1 MLFLLFYKIDK
12 ISSQKYKKIKHNLIL
27 NRYFD
32 NIIKSYCTQKKTHL
46 TFFNK
51 KVIIEKE
58 TSPNLKKKMKE
69 LRYLDKYFI
78 KYKFSFSLGI
88 LITIIAQIF
97 SLFTPKLISSSLEA
111 IEKFDKLSSVEKSS
125 TMVIGQYRE
134 ELIHNVLLI
143 IATTI
148 IAGFLTFLMR
158 QTLIVMSRHIE
169 FDLKNEVFRQYE
181 NLSQNFYKQNR
192 TGDLMNRISEDVSKV
207 RMYVGPAVMYTINT
221 FIRFAIVIAYMY
233 NVSPRLTLY
242 TLLPLP
248 ILSYAIFKL
257 SSEINIRSTVFQQY
271 LSKVSSFTQ
280 EIFSGIRVIKA
291 YSLENQQ
298 QNNLISLAE
307 ESKSKS
313 LSLARVQS
321 LFGPLMLA
329 LIGISNLVLI
339 YFGGMLYIN
348 GTIKSIGTIAEFILY
363 VNMLTWPVASLG
375 WVSSMVQEAEA
386 SQKRLN
392 EFLKIVPDIQNN
404 NPSSS
409 TVDGTI
415 SFENVSYTYED
426 TNIEAL
432 KNISFTV
439 KKGETLAIL
448 GKTGSGKSTLLSLI
462 SRMYD
467 VTEGQVKIDGKEI
480 SQLNLFDLRNSIG
493 IVPQDAFL
501 FSDSIKNNIKFGKEN
516 ATDDEVIAAAKSAV
530 VHDNIEGFNKGYDTI
545 LGERGITLSGGQKQ
559 RVSIAR
565 AIIKKPEILLF
576 DDCLSA
582 VDTETEEAILNNLFE
597 ICKDK
602 TTIIVSHR
610 VSSAKNADKII
621 ILENGKI
628 IQQGFHNQL
637 INENGYYSALYLK
650 QLSEKELL

>member
-1 MLFLLFYKIDK
+1 
-12 ISSQKYKKIKHNLIL
+12 
-27 NRYFD
+27 
-32 NIIKSYCTQKKTHL
+32 
-46 TFFNK
+46 
-51 KVIIEKE
+51 
-58 TSPNLKKKMKE
+58 MKE
-69 LRYLDKYFI
+69 LRYLNKYFV
-78 KYKFSFSLGI
+78 KYKYSFLLGI
-88 LITIIAQIF
+88 IFTIIAQIF
-97 SLFTPKLISSSLEA
+97 MLFTPKLISKSFKVIEAFAKDKTVSKSL
-111 IEKFDKLSSVEKSS
+111 IH
-125 TMVIGQYRE
+125 E
-134 ELIHNVLLI
+134 ELISNILLI

-221 FIRFAIVIAYMY
+221 VIRFAIVIVYMY
-233 NVSPRLTLY
+233 NVSPILTLY

-257 SSEINIRSTVFQQY
+257 SSEINVRSTIFQQY
-271 LSKVSSFTQ
+271 LSKVSSFSQ

-291 YSLENQQ
+291 YSLENQH
-298 QNNLISLAE
+298 QNNMVDLAN

-313 LSLARVQS
+313 LNLAKVQS

-329 LIGISNLVLI
+329 LIGISNLVVI
-339 YFGGMLYIN
+339 YFGGLMYIN
-348 GTIKSIGTIAEFILY
+348 GSIKSIGTIAEFILY

-392 EFLKIVPDIQNN
+392 EFLKIEPEIKNKNLNKSVIEG
-404 NPSSS
+404 S
-409 TVDGTI
+409 I

-426 TNIEAL
+426 TNIKAL
-432 KNISFTV
+432 QNISFTV

-448 GKTGSGKSTLLSLI
+448 GKTGSGKSTILSLI

-467 VTEGQVKIDGKEI
+467 VTDGKITIDGSEI
-480 SQLNLFDLRNSIG
+480 STVNLFDLRNSIG

-501 FSDSIKNNIKFGKEN
+501 FSDSIKNNIMFGKEN
-516 ATDDEVIAAAKSAV
+516 ATVQEVESAAKSAV
-530 VHDNIEGFNKGYDTI
+530 VHDNIMGFNKQYETV

-565 AIIKKPEILLF
+565 AIIKNPPILLF

-582 VDTETEEAILNNLFE
+582 VDTETEETILNNLYE

-610 VSSAKNADKII
+610 VSSAKNADRII
-621 ILENGKI
+621 IIEKGEI
-628 IQQGFHNQL
+628 IQQGSHNQL
-637 INENGYYSALYLK
+637 INQEGYYAALYMK
-650 QLSEKELL
+650 QLSEKEMI

>member
-1 MLFLLFYKIDK
+1 
-12 ISSQKYKKIKHNLIL
+12 
-27 NRYFD
+27 
-32 NIIKSYCTQKKTHL
+32 
-46 TFFNK
+46 
-51 KVIIEKE
+51 
-58 TSPNLKKKMKE
+58 MKE
-69 LRYLDKYFI
+69 LRYLNKYFI
-78 KYKFSFSLGI
+78 KYKYSFSLGI
-88 LITIIAQIF
+88 LFTIIAQIF
-97 SLFTPKLISSSLEA
+97 SLFTPKLIS
-111 IEKFDKLSSVEKSS
+111 KSF
-125 TMVIGQYRE
+125 MVIESFSKDKTITAAVIRQ
-134 ELIHNVLLI
+134 ELISNIILI

-221 FIRFAIVIAYMY
+221 FIRFAIVIGYMY

-242 TLLPLP
+242 TILPLP
-248 ILSYAIFKL
+248 ILSYCIFKL
-257 SSEINIRSTVFQQY
+257 SSEINIRSTIFQQY
-271 LSKVSSFTQ
+271 LSKVSSFSQ

-291 YSLENQQ
+291 YSLEDQH
-298 QNNLISLAE
+298 QNNMVDLAN

-313 LSLARVQS
+313 LNLAKVQS

-329 LIGISNLVLI
+329 LIGISNLVVI
-339 YFGGMLYIN
+339 YFGGLMYIN

-392 EFLKIVPDIQNN
+392 EFLKIEPEIKNK
-404 NPSSS
+404 NPNKS
-409 TVDGTI
+409 TIEGTI
-415 SFENVSYTYED
+415 SFENVSYVYED
-426 TNIEAL
+426 TNIKAIQ
-432 KNISFTV
+432 NISFTV

-448 GKTGSGKSTLLSLI
+448 GKTGSGKSTISSLI

-467 VTEGQVKIDGKEI
+467 VTSGRITVDGNEI
-480 SQLNLFDLRNSIG
+480 STLNLNDLRNSIG

-516 ATDDEVIAAAKSAV
+516 ATDEEVEAAAKNAV
-530 VHDNIEGFNKGYDTI
+530 VHDNIIGFNKQYDTI

-565 AIIKKPEILLF
+565 AIIKNPAILLF

-610 VSSAKNADKII
+610 VSSAKNADNII
-621 ILENGKI
+621 ILEDGKI
-628 IQQGFHNQL
+628 IQQGSHNQL
-637 INENGYYSALYLK
+637 INQEGYYASLYLK
-650 QLSEKELL
+650 QLSEKELQ

>member
-1 MLFLLFYKIDK
+1 
-12 ISSQKYKKIKHNLIL
+12 
-27 NRYFD
+27 
-32 NIIKSYCTQKKTHL
+32 
-46 TFFNK
+46 
-51 KVIIEKE
+51 
-58 TSPNLKKKMKE
+58 MKE
-69 LRYLDKYFI
+69 LRYLNKYFV
-78 KYKFSFSLGI
+78 KYKYSFLLGI
-88 LITIIAQIF
+88 VFTIIAQIF
-97 SLFTPKLISSSLEA
+97 MLFTPKLISKSFKLIEA
-111 IEKFDKLSSVEKSS
+111 FAKDKSVSKS
-125 TMVIGQYRE
+125 VIHQ
-134 ELIHNVLLI
+134 ELISNILLI

-181 NLSQNFYKQNR
+181 HLSQNFYKQNR

-207 RMYVGPAVMYTINT
+207 RMYVGPAVMYSINT
-221 FIRFAIVIAYMY
+221 FIRFAIVIVYMY
-233 NVSPRLTLY
+233 NVSPILTLY

-248 ILSYAIFKL
+248 ILSFAIFKL
-257 SSEINIRSTVFQQY
+257 SSEINIRSTIFQQY
-271 LSKVSSFTQ
+271 LSKVSSFSQ

-291 YSLENQQ
+291 YSLEDQH
-298 QNNLISLAE
+298 QNNMVSLAN

-313 LSLARVQS
+313 LNLAKVQS

-329 LIGISNLVLI
+329 LIGISNLVVI
-339 YFGGMLYIN
+339 YFGGLMYIS

-392 EFLKIVPDIQNN
+392 EFLKIEPEIKNKNLNKSVIKG
-404 NPSSS
+404 S
-409 TVDGTI
+409 I

-426 TNIEAL
+426 TNIKAL
-432 KNISFTV
+432 QNISFTV

-448 GKTGSGKSTLLSLI
+448 GKTGSGKSTILSLI

-467 VTEGQVKIDGKEI
+467 VTEGKITIDGHEI
-480 SQLNLFDLRNSIG
+480 STINLFDLRNSIG

-501 FSDSIKNNIKFGKEN
+501 FSDSIKNNIMFGKEN
-516 ATDDEVIAAAKSAV
+516 ATDDEVFSAAKSAV
-530 VHDNIEGFNKGYDTI
+530 VHDNIMGFNKQYETV

-565 AIIKKPEILLF
+565 AIIKNPPILLF

-582 VDTETEEAILNNLFE
+582 VDTETEEAILNNLYE

-610 VSSAKNADKII
+610 ISSAKNADRVII
-621 ILENGKI
+621 IDKGQI
-628 IQQGFHNQL
+628 IQQGSHNQL
-637 INENGYYSALYLK
+637 INQEGYYAALYLK
-650 QLSEKELL
+650 QLSEKEMP

>member
-1 MLFLLFYKIDK
+1 
-12 ISSQKYKKIKHNLIL
+12 
-27 NRYFD
+27 
-32 NIIKSYCTQKKTHL
+32 
-46 TFFNK
+46 
-51 KVIIEKE
+51 
-58 TSPNLKKKMKE
+58 MKE
-69 LRYLDKYFI
+69 LSYLNKYFV
-78 KYKFSFSLGI
+78 KYKYSFSLGI

-97 SLFTPKLISSSLEA
+97 SLFTPKLISKSLNA
-111 IEKFDKLSSVEKSS
+111 IEKFDKLPKADQTSQ
-125 TMVIGQYRE
+125 VIIDTYRE
-134 ELIHNVLLI
+134 GLIHNVLLI

-148 IAGFLTFLMR
+148 VAGFLTFLMR

-169 FDLKNEVFRQYE
+169 FDLKNEVFKQYE

-221 FIRFAIVIAYMY
+221 FIRFAIVIIYMY
-233 NVSPRLTLY
+233 NVSPLLTLY
-242 TLLPLP
+242 TILPLP
-248 ILSYAIFKL
+248 VLSYCIFKL
-257 SSEINIRSTVFQQY
+257 SSEINKRSTTFQQY
-271 LSKVSSFTQ
+271 LSKVSSFSQ

-291 YSLENQQ
+291 YSLENQH
-298 QNNLISLAE
+298 QNNMVALAD
-307 ESKSKS
+307 ESKKKS
-313 LSLARVQS
+313 LDLAKVQS
-321 LFGPLMLA
+321 LFGPLMIA
-329 LIGISNLVLI
+329 LIGISNLVVI
-339 YFGGMLYIN
+339 YFGGVMYIN
-348 GTIKSIGTIAEFILY
+348 GTIANIGTIAEFILY

-392 EFLKIVPDIQNN
+392 EFLKIEPEIKNQNQNSSDIQG
-404 NPSSS
+404 S
-409 TVDGTI
+409 I
-415 SFENVSYTYED
+415 AFENVSYTYED

-432 KNISFTV
+432 KNVSFTV

-448 GKTGSGKSTLLSLI
+448 GKTGSGKSTILSLI
-462 SRMYD
+462 SRLYD
-467 VTEGQVKIDGKEI
+467 VTEGRITIDQNEI
-480 SQLNLFDLRNSIG
+480 SSLNLNDLRNNIG

-501 FSDSIKNNIKFGKEN
+501 FSDTIKNNIKFGN
-516 ATDDEVIAAAKSAV
+516 QSATDEEVIEAATNAV
-530 VHDNIEGFNKGYDTI
+530 VHDNIIAFNKQYDTI

-565 AIIKKPEILLF
+565 AIIKNPAILLF

-582 VDTETEEAILNNLFE
+582 VDTETEETILNNLFQ

-621 ILENGKI
+621 ILEDGQI
-628 IQQGFHNQL
+628 IQQGSHNQL
-637 INENGYYSALYLK
+637 INQEGYYASLYLK

>member
-1 MLFLLFYKIDK
+1 
-12 ISSQKYKKIKHNLIL
+12 
-27 NRYFD
+27 
-32 NIIKSYCTQKKTHL
+32 
-46 TFFNK
+46 
-51 KVIIEKE
+51 
-58 TSPNLKKKMKE
+58 MKE
-69 LRYLDKYFI
+69 LRYLNKYFV
-78 KYKFSFSLGI
+78 KYKYSFLIGI
-88 LITIIAQIF
+88 FITIIAQIF
-97 SLFTPKLISSSLEA
+97 SLFTPKLISKSFNI
-111 IEKFDKLSSVEKSS
+111 IESFAKDKTITKS
-125 TMVIGQYRE
+125 IIQQ
-134 ELIHNVLLI
+134 ELISNIFLI

-221 FIRFAIVIAYMY
+221 FIRFTIVIVYMF

-248 ILSYAIFKL
+248 ILSYAIFKI

-291 YSLENQQ
+291 YSLEDQH
-298 QNNLISLAE
+298 QNNMIELAN

-313 LSLARVQS
+313 LSLARIQA
-321 LFGPLMLA
+321 LFGPLMMA
-329 LIGISNLVLI
+329 LIGISNLVVI
-339 YFGGMLYIN
+339 YFGGLMYIN

-386 SQKRLN
+386 SQKRIN
-392 EFLKIVPDIQNN
+392 EFLKIVPEIQNN
-404 NPSSS
+404 TSEKSIIQ
-409 TVDGTI
+409 GTI
-415 SFENVSYTYED
+415 SFENVNYTYED
-426 TNIEAL
+426 TNIKAL
-432 KNISFTV
+432 EEVTFTV
-439 KKGETLAIL
+439 HEGETLAIL
-448 GKTGSGKSTLLSLI
+448 GKTGSGKSTIISLI
-462 SRMYD
+462 SRLYD
-467 VTEGQVKIDGKEI
+467 VTEGRINIDGKEI
-480 SQLNLFDLRNSIG
+480 SKLNLFDLRNSIG

-501 FSDSIKNNIKFGKEN
+501 FSDTIKNNIKFGKEN
-516 ATDDEVIAAAKSAV
+516 ATDEEVTSAAKSAV
-530 VHDNIEGFNKGYDTI
+530 VHDNIMGFNNQYETI

-565 AIIKKPEILLF
+565 AIIKNPKILLF

-582 VDTETEEAILNNLFE
+582 VDTETEEAILNNLQE

-621 ILENGKI
+621 ILDEGRI
-628 IQQGFHNQL
+628 IEQGSHNQL
-637 INENGYYSALYLK
+637 INQDGYYSALYLK
-650 QLSEKELL
+650 QLSEKELQ